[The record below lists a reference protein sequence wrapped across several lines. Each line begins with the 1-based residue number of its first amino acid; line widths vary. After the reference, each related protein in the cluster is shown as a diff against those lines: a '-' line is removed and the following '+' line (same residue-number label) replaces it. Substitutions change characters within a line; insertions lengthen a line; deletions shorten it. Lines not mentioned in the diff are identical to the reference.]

1 MSRNLLLG
9 RRILLSGAL
18 AGLSGCGFHPLYAS
32 GGRGGGPQRDLGAI
46 DVSLIPERGGQLLRQ
61 ALQQR
66 FDRGDGIAKRFTLSV
81 SYGVA
86 GDSIGVQQDSS
97 TTRIRLGGTGTWYLK
112 ALTPAQTVVVSGVA
126 RALDGVDV
134 IDQQYFASDLEG
146 ETAARRLADAIA
158 DQITLQIAS
167 YFSRHPSTA

>member
-1 MSRNLLLG
+1 M
-9 RRILLSGAL
+9 GAL
-18 AGLSGCGFHPLYAS
+18 TGVSGCGFHPIYAS
-32 GGRGGGPQRDLGAI
+32 RPDGGGSQRELAAI
-46 DVSLIPERGGQLLRQ
+46 DVGLIPERGGQLLRQ

-66 FDRGDGIAKRFTLSV
+66 FDHGDGVAKRYTLNV

-97 TTRIRLGGTGTWYLK
+97 TTRIRLSGTGTWYLK
-112 ALTPAQTVVVSGVA
+112 TLTPAQTLIVSGVA

-146 ETAARRLADAIA
+146 ETAARRISEAIA
-158 DQITLQIAS
+158 DQIALQIAS
-167 YFSRHPSTA
+167 YFARHPATA